1 MDIRSF
7 KKSRSS
13 CVPILSLILTT
24 SPTTTSLELPLPFA
38 SYSTYTDTLNLFPE
52 IIELKKDLVLN
63 PSNYFDERDSQE
75 SSIRFTFRG
84 EPTVEDPYFYVTA
97 EGGGALYIKKFLYRF
112 HAQTRFAER
121 WNPIK
126 NDWEM
131 ICWGD
136 IFMTKK

>member
-1 MDIRSF
+1 
-7 KKSRSS
+7 
-13 CVPILSLILTT
+13 
-24 SPTTTSLELPLPFA
+24 
-38 SYSTYTDTLNLFPE
+38 LNLFPE
-52 IIELKKDLVLN
+52 IIELKKNLVLN
-63 PSNYFDERDSQE
+63 PGNYFDERDSQE